1 MWTFDERG
9 SNDGAA
15 IDAIGDVML
24 FGILGGSGGGC
35 DDDGDV
41 IDEGRKHWRYYPFYV
56 QISPN
61 DLVVLVVVI
70 LFALKLYV
78 VVVVDEEEESAV

>member
-1 MWTFDERG
+1 MELCTFDGRG

-15 IDAIGDVML
+15 IDAVGDVIL

-41 IDEGRKHWRYYPFYV
+41 IDEGC
-56 QISPN
+56 IG
-61 DLVVLVVVI
+61 VLSI
-70 LFALKLYV
+70 LCT
-78 VVVVDEEEESAV
+78 DGTE